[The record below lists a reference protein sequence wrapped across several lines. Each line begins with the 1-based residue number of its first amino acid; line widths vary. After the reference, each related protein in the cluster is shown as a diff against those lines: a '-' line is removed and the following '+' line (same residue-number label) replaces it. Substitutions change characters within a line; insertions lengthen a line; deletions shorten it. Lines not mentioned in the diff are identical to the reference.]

1 MNRITIL
8 FKVIASPPN
17 YSTLPQTD
25 MKELKLKTQGMT
37 NNHNFA
43 MELIS
48 EQHPSELGRDAD
60 SDSVSAAD
68 EHSEYSDPISTNHSF
83 VMEPI
88 SERIPSESGSDADC
102 DSVTAADE
110 HSEYSDPISTNSKG
124 AGKRDI
130 IAKKQEAELLS
141 ITKSENQAVFW
152 LRMILILVLLF
163 SAVVVVVV
171 VYTYSSTE
179 EENSFESEFESDAQK
194 LFESIGNNFDLTM
207 GAADAF
213 MFRIVSQA
221 RSTNAVWP
229 YVTIPDLPVQAAKLI
244 GQTNSIYVA
253 FYPLIP
259 GDKRKEW
266 ENFTKHND
274 GWVEESLRVQSK
286 NPNFHGP
293 ILTNFTKS
301 HVIWRN
307 DGPEAEDNPGPF
319 LPSWMGSPV
328 IPKYPPY
335 NWNGLAYDAFS
346 KGLVYCMDTKSV
358 VVTAV
363 ANHADPDDPVAVAQA
378 ATTSD
383 WAFPY
388 LDDHVDPR
396 EPFSDMYYPVL
407 EAIDD
412 VVIQVTYQ
420 TKALGTVAFSFFWR
434 DALQNALP
442 SNSKGIVLV
451 FQNACGDQ
459 QFTYQIDGKT
469 PTFLGYGDLH
479 DRRYDD
485 IVLTKALT
493 DLSNMNG
500 LYTGRPMNKDFC
512 PYTIH
517 IYPSSIMEDRH
528 VTMNP
533 VIYTIGVALIFFFT
547 SVLFLAYDWF
557 VNRRQRLLKDRALA
571 SGAIV
576 SALFPEQVRSR
587 LYEDNDT
594 DAPSR
599 RESPFK
605 ADTHNRANPSS
616 STLGRPNAHLYEGT
630 TVFFA
635 DLVGFTAWSAGRT
648 PVQVFEL
655 LESLCEWRISPVPVI
670 ACNELDC

>member
-1 MNRITIL
+1 
-8 FKVIASPPN
+8 
-17 YSTLPQTD
+17 
-25 MKELKLKTQGMT
+25 
-37 NNHNFA
+37 
-43 MELIS
+43 
-48 EQHPSELGRDAD
+48 
-60 SDSVSAAD
+60 
-68 EHSEYSDPISTNHSF
+68 
-83 VMEPI
+83 MEPI
-88 SERIPSESGSDADC
+88 SERIPSESGKDLDSD
-102 DSVTAADE
+102 SISAADE
-110 HSEYSDPISTNSKG
+110 HSENSDHISTKSKG
-124 AGKRDI
+124 AGTRDI

-152 LRMILILVLLF
+152 LRMILILVLLLL
-163 SAVVVVVV
+163 AIVVVVV

-221 RSTNAVWP
+221 RSTNVVWP
-229 YVTIPDLPVQAAKLI
+229 YVTIPDLPVQTAKLI
-244 GQTNSIYVA
+244 GQTDSIHVA
-253 FYPLIP
+253 FYPLIQ

-293 ILTNFTKS
+293 ILTNYTKS
-301 HVIWRN
+301 HVIWQN

-346 KGLVYCMDTKSV
+346 KALLYSMDTKSV

-363 ANHADPDDPVAVAQA
+363 TNHADPDDPVAVAQA
-378 ATTSD
+378 ANTSD
-383 WAFPY
+383 WAVPY
-388 LDDHVDPR
+388 IDNNEDPR
-396 EPFSDMYYPVL
+396 EPFSNMYYPVID
-407 EAIDD
+407 AIDN
-412 VVIQVTYQ
+412 VVIQVADQ
-420 TKALGTVAFSFFWR
+420 TKALGIVGFSFFWR
-434 DALQNALP
+434 DTLKNTLP
-442 SNSKGIVLV
+442 PNSKGVVIV
-451 FQNACGDQ
+451 FQNSCGDQ
-459 QFTYQIDGKT
+459 YFTYQIDGKT
-469 PTFLGYGDLH
+469 PTFLGFGDLH
-479 DRRYDD
+479 DGQYDD
-485 IVLTKALT
+485 MVLTKRLT

-500 LYTGRPMNKDFC
+500 LYTGLPMNQDFC
-512 PYTIH
+512 PYTLH

-528 VTMNP
+528 VTKDP
-533 VIYTIGVALIFFFT
+533 VIYTIVVALTFFFT
-547 SVLFLAYDWF
+547 SALFLAYDWF

-587 LYEDNDT
+587 LYEDNGAK

-635 DLVGFTAWSAGRT
+635 DLVGFTAWSASRT

-655 LESLCEWRISPVPVI
+655 LESLCEWRILSIHVMD
-670 ACNELDC
+670 CSELDC